1 MSEEKLWSVDLDLNS
16 YRNILFRC
24 AEGDIHQMVSEFIDS
39 ELSIS
44 TRSSQSGGSNYS
56 YEEGDPNNTVM
67 EIIQAS
73 AYRLEQRHTQD
84 GSEVEANA

>member
-39 ELSIS
+39 ELSIL
-44 TRSSQSGGSNYS
+44 RGRNYS
-56 YEEGDPNNTVM
+56 YKEGDPNNTVM
-67 EIIQAS
+67 EVMQAS
-73 AYRLEQRHTQD
+73 AYGLEQRHTQD

>member
-1 MSEEKLWSVDLDLNS
+1 MSKEKLWSVDLDLNS

-24 AEGDIHQMVSEFIDS
+24 EEEQIDQMVSEFIDS
-39 ELSIS
+39 EKNN
-44 TRSSQSGGSNYS
+44 RNYS

-67 EIIQAS
+67 EVIQAS

>member
-24 AEGDIHQMVSEFIDS
+24 AEEDIEEQVALFVKNEVL
-39 ELSIS
+39 EGN
-44 TRSSQSGGSNYS
+44 GGCGFHS

-67 EIIQAS
+67 EVIQAS
-73 AYRLEQRHTQD
+73 AYGLEQRHTQD
-84 GSEVEANA
+84 GSEIKEVSS

>member
-1 MSEEKLWSVDLDLNS
+1 
-16 YRNILFRC
+16 
-24 AEGDIHQMVSEFIDS
+24 MVSEFIDS
-39 ELSIS
+39 EKNN
-44 TRSSQSGGSNYS
+44 RNYS

-67 EIIQAS
+67 EVIQAS